1 MKKLN
6 ATAFIC
12 GFVLRLAAPVA
23 AQDTSPYNPIPQNN
37 ALPTNAVVSRA
48 PPPPPAPPV
57 ALGAGLN
64 NSPSPST
71 NFLALED
78 GLTVIPPDTHGAVG
92 TNHLMVMLNTQV
104 RIQYRDGTIIST
116 ETLSNW
122 WARGGDLI
130 GTIHSVFDPR
140 VLYDPYYDR
149 WIATA
154 GADLPPNTFSS
165 SIFIAVSATSDPT
178 GVWYRNR
185 VYVDQFAQTWADF
198 PSIGFDRDK
207 IAVQVNMY
215 YVSNNFF
222 ANSRIFVFDKT
233 NYYAG
238 NYRNYTLI
246 TLNGTGGSQVP
257 AVTYDTNVSTLYF
270 VQEFATNSFG
280 SGLLKVYSMT
290 GAFGSEVITNAFYF
304 PSAIHWNPQGPLI
317 NFAPQSGSTNKIHAG
332 DSRMH
337 RVVYR
342 NGSLWCAH
350 TVFPTNAPA
359 RSAVQWWQL
368 NTNGLVVRQGR
379 IDDSSGQN
387 FYAYPSI
394 AVNRFNDALIGY
406 SSFSTNQY
414 PSAAYSFRACNHSDN
429 TFDLET
435 IFKAGTSPYFKTGS
449 LGTNRWGDYSATMPD
464 PINDTDFWTI
474 QEFAT
479 NYVGSLTNNSGRWC
493 TWWGK
498 VSMLLPGNDNFASS
512 YVISNAI
519 GSTNGT
525 TVRATRES
533 GEPNHAGNPNTPSVW
548 YRWIAPT
555 SGSTSFSAA
564 DTGTTFDTVVA
575 IYTGASVGA
584 LTLVTNRHAS
594 GGTNVV
600 FSAVA
605 GTTYQIAIAAFNGGC
620 GDFAL
625 SWVAPT
631 APMLL
636 SQPQTTNCVANA
648 NENALFS
655 VVAIGT
661 PNPVYQWRFKGTN
674 SGAATTNIAGAT
686 NTSYTIVNVQT
697 NHAGD
702 YSVVATNSAGSV
714 TSSIA
719 TLFVHGDSSA
729 RLNLWGYNTTSFWF
743 QIYGLTNRA
752 YVVQT
757 STNLNSPTN
766 WYAIYT
772 NFVSYYYTNFNR
784 TSDITR
790 FYRAITN
797 N

>member
-1 MKKLN
+1 MKRLN
-6 ATAFIC
+6 AAAFVC
-12 GFVLRLAAPVA
+12 GLVLLIAAPVA
-23 AQDTSPYNPIPQNN
+23 AQDTSPYYPIPQNN
-37 ALPTNAVVSRA
+37 SVPTNAFVSRA
-48 PPPPPAPPV
+48 PAPPPPAPVPLSV
-57 ALGAGLN
+57 VLN

-78 GLTVIPPDTHGAVG
+78 GLTFIPPDTHGAVG

-154 GADLPPNTFSS
+154 SADKPPDTFSS

-198 PSIGFDRDK
+198 PSIGFDKDK

-246 TLNGTGGSQVP
+246 TLNGTGATQVP

-280 SGLLKVYSMT
+280 SGVLKVYSMT

-304 PSAIHWNPQGPLI
+304 PTAIPWNPQGPLI
-317 NFAPQSGSTNKIHAG
+317 NFAPQSGSSNKIHVG
-332 DSRMH
+332 DSRVH

-359 RSAVQWWQL
+359 RSAIQWWQL

-379 IDDSSGQN
+379 IDDSSGQK

-414 PSAAYSFRACNHSDN
+414 PSAAYSFRACNHADN

-435 IFKAGTSPYFKTGS
+435 IFKAGTSPYIKTFAI
-449 LGTNRWGDYSATMPD
+449 GTNRWGDYSATMPD
-464 PINDTDFWTI
+464 AINDTDFWTI

-498 VSMLLPGNDNFASS
+498 VSMVLPGNDNFASN

-548 YRWIAPT
+548 YSWRATNNGNVTFYTSAIGPSNDTALAVYRGTAVTSLTTVTNTHGMAPAVV
-555 SGSTSFSAA
+555 FKN
-564 DTGTTFDTVVA
+564 VVA
-575 IYTGASVGA
+575 GSN
-584 LTLVTNRHAS
+584 VTY
-594 GGTNVV
+594 
-600 FSAVA
+600 SAVA
-605 GTTYQIAIAAFNGGC
+605 
-620 GDFAL
+620 
-625 SWVAPT
+625 
-631 APMLL
+631 
-636 SQPQTTNCVANA
+636 
-648 NENALFS
+648 
-655 VVAIGT
+655 IGI
-661 PNPVYQWRFKGTN
+661 PDPAYQWRFNGTNIANATLSSFTITNSQITN
-674 SGAATTNIAGAT
+674 SGAYN
-686 NTSYTIVNVQT
+686 
-697 NHAGD
+697 
-702 YSVVATNSAGSV
+702 VVATNVSGSV
-714 TSSIA
+714 TSVVASLTVKNTAAA
-719 TLFVHGDSSA
+719 TLSSWA
-729 RLNLWGYNTTSFWF
+729 YS
-743 QIYGLTNRA
+743 TNQFKFIVA
-752 YVVQT
+752 GITNGQYVVEA
-757 STNLNSPTN
+757 STNLSQLEL
-766 WYAIYT
+766 
-772 NFVSYYYTNFNR
+772 NFDKYCHFHQHRPHSDEFSLPILSSTLSTVNQKRPFYEDIFSAFRCPCECRNR
-784 TSDITR
+784 RCPADDPVRS
-790 FYRAITN
+790 RAKRC
-797 N
+797 